1 VATNTW
7 YHIAM
12 TDDGSNTTIWLDGV
26 NLGSRGSVGGLTNAI
41 IYLGGFTNS
50 LGMNGYVDEIRISNT
65 VRYTTTFTPSAAAF
79 TNDRDTLLLLH
90 CNGTNN
96 ATTFVDDVD
105 PVTTY
110 AVPTAAFTSDANTVV
125 LYHFNNAL
133 TDSGPSNLPMT
144 VSGGYTT
151 AQVKFGTHSGNL
163 TDSASDYFS
172 RATSGNYGPYNGTAY
187 TDWCMEGWFYYTTWS
202 GASQGVAPNALRF
215 GDAAGNNSPI
225 WFGFRGDGAGHDG
238 KLAFWEY
245 TRAEFQGSTVFALN
259 TWHHIA
265 VTYNA
270 TTGVYK
276 IWANGNLEATSPS
289 NISPL
294 TAQTHITF
302 GGANVSNSSC
312 YVDTVRISRTLRY
325 GT

>member
-1 VATNTW
+1 
-7 YHIAM
+7 
-12 TDDGSNTTIWLDGV
+12 
-26 NLGSRGSVGGLTNAI
+26 
-41 IYLGGFTNS
+41 
-50 LGMNGYVDEIRISNT
+50 MNGYIDELRVSNSA
-65 VRYTTTFTPSAAAF
+65 RYTANFTAPTTAF
-79 TNDRDTLLLLH
+79 TNDVNTLLLIH
-90 CNGTNN
+90 ANGAN
-96 ATTFVDDVD
+96 ASTTFTDDVD
-105 PVTTY
+105 SASVTTY
-110 AVPTAAFTSDANTVV
+110 AVPAAAFTSDANTVV
-125 LYHFNNAL
+125 LYHFDNAL

-151 AQVKFGTHSGNL
+151 AQVKFGTYSGNL

-172 RATSGNYGPYNGTAY
+172 RATNGNYGPYNGTAY

-302 GGANVSNSSC
+302 GGANAANSSC
-312 YVDTVRISRTLRY
+312 YVDEVRISRTLRY